1 MVKSYYRW
9 DHELLISALIC
20 GILTYIE
27 NASLR
32 KERFGMGENM
42 ELGELRKEL
51 DGIDSQLADLYE
63 KRMDICSQVAD
74 YKIKTSKS
82 VYDPERE
89 AQKIE
94 AIGNLAH
101 NEFNRKGLEELLE
114 QIMSASRKLQYKKMT
129 DAGAGEEFDFC
140 EVSEIDTK
148 NVKVV
153 FQGADGAYSQM
164 AMCKYFG
171 DDVNCIHVD
180 TFRGAMETIKS
191 GKADYAV
198 LPIENSTAGS
208 VSQTE
213 DLLEEYDC
221 YIVAEQVISINHCL
235 MGIQGADI
243 TEIKKVFSH
252 PQSLMQSAKFLSEHP
267 EWETIGMQNNAFAA
281 QKVKNDGDRTQAA
294 IASEKAANLYDL
306 DILKRGINQEDNN
319 ETRFIIVTNKKM
331 FRSDASKIIICLEL
345 PHKSGTLYR
354 ILSHFIY
361 NDLNMTKI
369 ESRPLE
375 GRNWEYRF
383 FVDFTG
389 NLNDSAV
396 KSALLGIREESGKM
410 KILGC
415 Y

>member
-1 MVKSYYRW
+1 
-9 DHELLISALIC
+9 
-20 GILTYIE
+20 
-27 NASLR
+27 
-32 KERFGMGENM
+32 
-42 ELGELRKEL
+42 
-51 DGIDSQLADLYE
+51 
-63 KRMDICSQVAD
+63 
-74 YKIKTSKS
+74 
-82 VYDPERE
+82 
-89 AQKIE
+89 
-94 AIGNLAH
+94 
-101 NEFNRKGLEELLE
+101 
-114 QIMSASRKLQYKKMT
+114 
-129 DAGAGEEFDFC
+129 
-140 EVSEIDTK
+140 
-148 NVKVV
+148 
-153 FQGADGAYSQM
+153 
-164 AMCKYFG
+164 
-171 DDVNCIHVD
+171 
-180 TFRGAMETIKS
+180 
-191 GKADYAV
+191 
-198 LPIENSTAGS
+198 
-208 VSQTE
+208 
-213 DLLEEYDC
+213 
-221 YIVAEQVISINHCL
+221 
-235 MGIQGADI
+235 
-243 TEIKKVFSH
+243 
-252 PQSLMQSAKFLSEHP
+252 MQSAKFLSEHP

-331 FRSDASKIIICLEL
+331 FRSDASKISICFEL